1 MTETTRGSIE
11 MTIAMTLMGT
21 IGWFVVMSGQP
32 AIDVVFWRCLFGA
45 LALTV
50 ICAGMGLFKGQVTK
64 GQIGLAALG
73 GVAIVL
79 NWLLLFSAFPRASI
93 SISTVVYNTQPF
105 MLLVFGAIFF
115 GEKLTIRKIGLLGVA
130 FVGVIAITQNRPDAV
145 YVGTDYLTGILLALG
160 AAFLWAVAAV
170 ITKKLTGMRPHLI
183 TLIQV
188 SVGVVM
194 LAPFVGFT
202 DLPTDYQSWLMLAG
216 MGVIHTGLLYILMYG
231 AIQKLPTHLQG
242 ALSFVY
248 PVSAITIDAI
258 AFGVTLAP
266 IQLSGMAAVLFAAMG
281 MTLGWGAPGLTR
293 ANVER

>member
-1 MTETTRGSIE
+1 
-11 MTIAMTLMGT
+11 MTLMGT

-45 LALTV
+45 VALTV
-50 ICAGMGLFKGQVTK
+50 ICAGMGVFKGQVTK
-64 GQIGLAALG
+64 RQIGLAALG

-79 NWLLLFSAFPRASI
+79 NWLMLFSAFPRASI

-105 MLLVFGAIFF
+105 MLVVFGAVLF
-115 GEKLTIRKIGLLGVA
+115 GEKLNTRKIALLGVA
-130 FVGVIAITQNRPDAV
+130 FIGVIAITQSRPDAG
-145 YVGTDYLTGILLALG
+145 YIGTDYLTGILLALG
-160 AAFLWAVAAV
+160 AAFMWAVAAV

-188 SVGVVM
+188 SVGIVI
-194 LAPFVGFT
+194 LAPFANFT
-202 DLPTDYQSWLMLAG
+202 DLPTGFQSWIMLVS

-242 ALSFVY
+242 ALTFVY

-258 AFGVTLAP
+258 AFGITLAP
-266 IQLSGMAAVLFAAMG
+266 VQLFGMAAVLFAAMG
-281 MTLGWGAPGLTR
+281 MTLGWGTPALKHTVR
-293 ANVER
+293 ER